1 MEQDI
6 PAAARAIVIGG
17 GAMGC
22 STAYHLAKLG
32 CRDVILLEREKL
44 TSGTTWHAAGLVRQL
59 RATANLTSLIRYGA
73 GLYASLEAETG
84 QSTGWSQ
91 TGSLSVAAHPDRFIH
106 IKRMASLAKMFGLP
120 ADVVDL
126 EEAQRLWPLCRTD
139 DLVGAVWS
147 PSDGRVNPS
156 DLCAAYA
163 KGARLHGA
171 RIFEGVTVNGID
183 VRNGHVAGVQT
194 DRGVIES
201 EIVVNCAG
209 LWARQLAGF
218 AGAIAPLHACYH
230 YYLLT
235 KPMPGIEGKGH
246 LPTLSAQD
254 EHLYV
259 RDDVGGLLVGCFEPH
274 AKALPL
280 EKLPEKFA
288 FDLMDEDWDHFEPVL
303 KGAIHRIPA
312 LETAEARMLLVGP
325 ESFTPDERFLL
336 GESAELKGFF
346 VGGGMNSVGI
356 ATSAGAG
363 KALAEWILAGEPTM
377 DLWQVDIRRFAPFHN
392 NIRALRERAPETLA
406 VHHQIPYP
414 GRQHETVRNLRL
426 SPLHDRLTAKGAE
439 FHERGGWERPVV
451 FRRGRRI
458 SFDLTFGRPGWLDA
472 SGEEHHAAREAAAIF
487 DQTSFAKLLVQGRD
501 AERVLQR
508 LCAND
513 VAVPVG
519 RIVYTAM
526 LNRRGGFESDVT
538 LMRWAEDAFL
548 LVTGA
553 AQGVRD
559 ALWIRRHVGPDDFVT
574 VADVTSAYAV
584 LGVMGPKS
592 REILMRA
599 GAGGLDNDSHPYLW
613 WRNVEVGHAVV
624 RAARV
629 TYVGELG
636 WELYV
641 PAEFARGVYDVLHE
655 AGACL
660 GLLDA
665 GYHALG
671 SLRIEKGYRAWGAE
685 LSPDETP
692 FEAGLG
698 FAVKLDKGDFSG
710 REELLN
716 KRSEGPPRRRLLQV
730 KAEGVDAFLQGGE
743 PILWRG
749 RHVGQITSAAFGH
762 TVGRP
767 VAMCYVRSVD
777 DASVADM
784 VGAGGFE
791 AEIALRRF
799 PVTASFSAWHDPK
812 GEKLRA

>member
-1 MEQDI
+1 MEQSI
-6 PAAARAIVIGG
+6 PAAAQVIVVGG

-22 STAYHLAKLG
+22 STAYHLAKFG

-73 GLYASLEAETG
+73 SLYASLEAETG
-84 QSTGWSQ
+84 QSTGWRQ

-106 IKRMASLAKMFGLP
+106 IKRMASLARMFGLE
-120 ADVVDL
+120 ADVVDIHDVR
-126 EEAQRLWPLCRTD
+126 RLWPLCRTD

-163 KGARLHGA
+163 KGARMHGA
-171 RIFEGVTVNGID
+171 RIFEGVKVTGVR
-183 VRNGHVAGVQT
+183 VRNGRVAGVDT
-194 DRGVIES
+194 NHGPIAS
-201 EIVVNCAG
+201 EVVVNCAG
-209 LWARQLAGF
+209 LWARQVAGL

-235 KPMPGIEGKGH
+235 KPMRGIEGH

-280 EKLPEKFA
+280 EKLPENFA
-288 FDLMDEDWDHFEPVL
+288 FDLMDEDWDHFEPIL

-406 VHHQIPYP
+406 VHHYIPYP

-426 SPLHDRLTAKGAE
+426 SPLHERLAAKGAE
-439 FHERGGWERPVV
+439 FHERAGWERPVA

-472 SGEEHHAAREAAAIF
+472 SGEEHRAAREATAVF

-501 AERVLQR
+501 AERVLQS

-513 VAVPVG
+513 VAAPVR

-526 LNRRGGFESDVT
+526 LNPRGGYESDLTV
-538 LMRWAEDAFL
+538 MRWAEDAFL

-559 ALWIRRHVGPDDFVT
+559 ALWIRRHLGPDDFVT
-574 VADVTSAYAV
+574 VTDVTSAYAV
-584 LGVMGPKS
+584 LGVMGPRS
-592 REILMRA
+592 RELLTRA
-599 GAGGLDNDSHPYLW
+599 DASGLDNDSHPYLW
-613 WRNVEVGHAVV
+613 WRDVEIGHSVV

-636 WELYV
+636 WELYA
-641 PAEFARGVYDVLHE
+641 PTEFARNVYDALHE
-655 AGACL
+655 AGADL

-665 GYHALG
+665 GYHALN

-698 FAVKLDKGDFSG
+698 FAVKLDKGDFVG
-710 REELLN
+710 REALLA
-716 KRSEGPPRRRLLQV
+716 KKSEGPPRKRLLQF
-730 KAEGVDAFLQGGE
+730 KAENPDAFLHGGE
-743 PILWRG
+743 PIVWRG
-749 RHVGQITSAAFGH
+749 RYVGQVTSAAFGH
-762 TVGRP
+762 TIGRP
-767 VAMCYVRSVD
+767 VAMGYVRAVE
-777 DASVADM
+777 DATVADM
-784 VGAGGFE
+784 VEAGGFE
-791 AEIALRRF
+791 AEMALQRC
-799 PVTASFSAWHDPK
+799 PLTASFSAFYDPK
-812 GEKLRA
+812 GERLRA

>member
-6 PAAARAIVIGG
+6 PAAAQAIVIGG

-59 RATANLTSLIRYGA
+59 RATANLTSLIRYGV

-126 EEAQRLWPLCRTD
+126 KEAQRLWPLCRTD

-171 RIFEGVTVNGID
+171 RIFEGVKVTGID
-183 VRNGHVAGVQT
+183 VRNGRVAGVQT
-194 DRGVIES
+194 DR
-201 EIVVNCAG
+201 
-209 LWARQLAGF
+209 
-218 AGAIAPLHACYH
+218 
-230 YYLLT
+230 
-235 KPMPGIEGKGH
+235 
-246 LPTLSAQD
+246 D
-254 EHLYV
+254 
-259 RDDVGGLLVGCFEPH
+259 
-274 AKALPL
+274 
-280 EKLPEKFA
+280 
-288 FDLMDEDWDHFEPVL
+288 
-303 KGAIHRIPA
+303 
-312 LETAEARMLLVGP
+312 
-325 ESFTPDERFLL
+325 
-336 GESAELKGFF
+336 
-346 VGGGMNSVGI
+346 
-356 ATSAGAG
+356 
-363 KALAEWILAGEPTM
+363 
-377 DLWQVDIRRFAPFHN
+377 
-392 NIRALRERAPETLA
+392 
-406 VHHQIPYP
+406 
-414 GRQHETVRNLRL
+414 LRL
-426 SPLHDRLTAKGAE
+426 SPLHDRLAAKGAE

-451 FRRGRRI
+451 FRRG
-458 SFDLTFGRPGWLDA
+458 
-472 SGEEHHAAREAAAIF
+472 
-487 DQTSFAKLLVQGRD
+487 
-501 AERVLQR
+501 
-508 LCAND
+508 
-513 VAVPVG
+513 
-519 RIVYTAM
+519 
-526 LNRRGGFESDVT
+526 GFESDVT
-538 LMRWAEDAFL
+538 VMRWAEDAFL

-553 AQGVRD
+553 VQGVRD
-559 ALWIRRHVGPDDFVT
+559 AVWIRRHLGPDDFVT

-592 REILMRA
+592 REVLLRA
-599 GAGGLDNDSHPYLW
+599 GAGGLDNDSHPYLR
-613 WRNVEVGHAVV
+613 WRNIEVGHAVV

-636 WELYV
+636 WELHV
-641 PAEFARGVYDVLHE
+641 PTEFARGVYDVLHE
-655 AGACL
+655 AGARL

-698 FAVKLDKGDFSG
+698 FAVKLDKGAFSG
-710 REELLN
+710 RQALLG
-716 KRSEGPPRRRLLQV
+716 KRAEGPPRKRLLQLR
-730 KAEGVDAFLQGGE
+730 AEDAEAFLHGGE

-762 TVGRP
+762 TIGRP
-767 VAMCYVRSVD
+767 VAMGYVRAVD

-799 PVTASFSAWHDPK
+799 PISASFSAWHDPK
-812 GEKLRA
+812 GERLRA

>member
-1 MEQDI
+1 MQQVI
-6 PAAARAIVIGG
+6 PAAAEAIVIGG

-32 CRDVILLEREKL
+32 CRNVVLLEREKL

-59 RATANLTSLIRYGA
+59 RATATLTSLIRYGA
-73 GLYASLEAETG
+73 ALYASLEAETG

-106 IKRMASLAKMFGLP
+106 IKRMASLARMFGLP

-126 EEAQRLWPLCRTD
+126 DEAQRLWPLCRTD

-163 KGARLHGA
+163 KGARMHGA
-171 RIFEGVTVNGID
+171 AIYEGVHVTGVD
-183 VRNGHVAGVQT
+183 VRNGRVVGVQT
-194 DRGVIES
+194 DQGPIKS
-201 EIVVNCAG
+201 EVVVNCAG
-209 LWARQLAGF
+209 LWGRQLAGL

-235 KPMPGIEGKGH
+235 KPMPGVEGRGH

-280 EKLPEKFA
+280 DKLPEKFA

-303 KGAIHRIPA
+303 KDAIHRIPA
-312 LETAEARMLLVGP
+312 LEAAEARMLLVGP

-336 GESAELKGFF
+336 GESAELAGFF
-346 VGGGMNSVGI
+346 VGCGMNSVGV

-377 DLWQVDIRRFAPFHN
+377 DLSQVDIRRFAPFHN
-392 NIRALRERAPETLA
+392 NIRALRERVPETLA
-406 VHHQIPYP
+406 VHHRIAYP
-414 GRQHETVRNLRL
+414 GRQHETVRDLRL
-426 SPLHDRLTAKGAE
+426 SPLHDRLAAKGAE
-439 FHERGGWERPVV
+439 FHERGGWERPAV
-451 FRRGRRI
+451 FRRGRQI
-458 SFDLTFGRPGWLDA
+458 SFELTFGRPGWLDA
-472 SGEEHHAAREAAAIF
+472 SGEEHRAAREAAALF

-501 AERVLQR
+501 AARVLQR

-519 RIVYTAM
+519 RIVYTPM
-526 LNRRGGFESDVT
+526 LNRRGGYESDLTV
-538 LMRWAEDAFL
+538 MRLAEDAYL

-553 AQGVRD
+553 AQGARD
-559 ALWIRRHVGPDDFVT
+559 ALWIRRHLGPDDFVT
-574 VADVTSAYAV
+574 VGDMTSAYAV
-584 LGVMGPKS
+584 LGVMGPNS
-592 REILMRA
+592 REILSRA
-599 GAGGLDNDSHPYLW
+599 GAGRLDDAVHPYLW
-613 WRNVEVGHAVV
+613 QREVEIGHALV

-641 PAEFARGVYDVLHE
+641 PTEFARGVYDVLHE
-655 AGACL
+655 AGAGL
-660 GLLDA
+660 GLMDA

-685 LSPDETP
+685 LSPDENP
-692 FEAGLG
+692 YEAGLG
-698 FAVKLDKGDFSG
+698 FAVKLDKGDFLG
-710 REELLN
+710 REALLA
-716 KRSEGPPRRRLLQV
+716 RGEGPPRKRLLQFQAQD
-730 KAEGVDAFLQGGE
+730 AEAFLHGGE

-749 RHVGQITSAAFGH
+749 SYVGQLTSAAFGH

-767 VAMCYVRSVD
+767 VAMGYVRAAES
-777 DASVADM
+777 ATVADM
-784 VGAGGFE
+784 IAEGGFE
-791 AEIALRRF
+791 AEVALRRF
-799 PVTASFSAWHDPK
+799 PLTASLSASYDPK
-812 GEKLRA
+812 GERLRN